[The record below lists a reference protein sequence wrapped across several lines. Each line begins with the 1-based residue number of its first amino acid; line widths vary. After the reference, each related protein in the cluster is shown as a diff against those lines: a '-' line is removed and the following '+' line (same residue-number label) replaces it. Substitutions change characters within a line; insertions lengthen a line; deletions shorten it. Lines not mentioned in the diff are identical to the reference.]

1 MAKDV
6 MHDIPPI
13 RGIFRTDED
22 ALAVYAESAGVARL
36 IPRGVAVPFDAQ
48 DVEVLVRWASAGRVP
63 LIPRGSGS
71 SMSGAAVG
79 DGVVV
84 DLSRLRTIEPIDL
97 AWSRVWCEPG
107 VVRREVEHSANAAQ
121 LRFPV
126 DPSSGTFATV
136 GGMAATNAAGPRSM
150 RKGGGAM
157 RRWVTALDC
166 VFADGQR
173 AVVRRGAALVA
184 GIAALDRWRQVAAAV
199 RQNATSLPASRVAKQ
214 SSGYGVHD
222 FAASGELIDLLV
234 GSEGTLALFVGVEL
248 ALDTIPA
255 ETASVLAS
263 WPTLDGAVRGAALAR
278 EAGAAACELLDRT
291 FLEVAATGGPLPVPN
306 DSEAVLLIE
315 LEGDAQVQ
323 ARAAALA
330 RAFEAAGAGSV
341 VVGLDAESEESLW
354 ALRHAA
360 SPILSR
366 LDPHLK
372 SMQLVED
379 GCVPPERLG
388 DYVRGVRHALDSA
401 RLRGVI
407 FGHAGDAHVHVNA
420 LVDVR
425 DDDWRERA
433 RGFFDEVVS
442 LTASLGGTLAGEH
455 GDGRL
460 RTPYLHRT
468 WSADALALF
477 GTIKRTFDPNGIL
490 NPGVKVAAGALDV
503 LLCNKYDP
511 ALAPFSER
519 AREVLA
525 RVERE
530 RAYDVARLEMLTDG
544 A

>member
-1 MAKDV
+1 MAKHV
-6 MHDIPPI
+6 AHESPPI
-13 RGIFRTDED
+13 RGIFRTDND
-22 ALAVYAESAGVARL
+22 ARAVYAESAGVARL
-36 IPRGVAVPFDAQ
+36 VPRGVAVPFDAQ
-48 DVEVLVRWASAGRVP
+48 DVEVLVQWASAGRVP

-84 DLSRLRTIEPIDL
+84 DLSRLRTLEPIDL
-97 AWSRVWCEPG
+97 AWNRVWCEPG
-107 VVRREVEHSANAAQ
+107 VLRREVEHAANAAR
-121 LRFPV
+121 LRFPI
-126 DPSSGTFATV
+126 DPSSGAFATV

-150 RKGGGAM
+150 KKGAM
-157 RRWVTALDC
+157 RRWVTAVDC
-166 VFADGQR
+166 VFADGSR
-173 AVVRRGAALVA
+173 AVVRRGSALVA
-184 GIAALDRWRQVAAAV
+184 GIPVLDRWRKLAESV
-199 RQNATSLPASRVAKQ
+199 RHDASALPASRVAKQ

-222 FAASGELIDLLV
+222 FAATGELLDLLV

-248 ALDTIPA
+248 ALDTIPVG
-255 ETASVLAS
+255 TASVLAS
-263 WPTLDGAVRGAALAR
+263 WPSLEGAVRGAALAR

-291 FLEVAATGGPLPVPN
+291 FLDVAATGGPLPVPT

-315 LEGDAQVQ
+315 LEGDALVH
-323 ARAAALA
+323 ARAEALA
-330 RAFEAAGAGSV
+330 RAFERAGAGSV
-341 VVGLDAESEESLW
+341 VVGLDAESEETLW

-366 LDPHLK
+366 LDPNLK

-379 GCVPPERLG
+379 GCVPPARLG
-388 DYVRGVRHALDSA
+388 DYVRGVRDALDNA

-425 DDDWRERA
+425 DHDWRERA
-433 RGFFDEVVS
+433 RGFFDTVVS
-442 LTASLGGTLAGEH
+442 LTAALGGTLAGEH

-460 RTPYLHRT
+460 RTPHLHRT

-477 GTIKRTFDPNGIL
+477 GTIKRTFDPHSIL
-490 NPGVKVAAGALDV
+490 NPGVKVATAALDV
-503 LLCNKYDP
+503 LANNKYDP

-519 AREVLA
+519 AREVLS

-530 RAYDVARLEMLTDG
+530 RAYDLSRLEMLSDG
-544 A
+544 G